1 MKRRRLA
8 VGAGF
13 ACLLLAGA
21 DVMGGVGNAHADAPP
36 GSGFGAFSISA
47 TAPGLQASEDRLAAA
62 SHPEGEGEIPESI
75 AQLQTGPQGYALS
88 SVAWPGPLV
97 ANAGSTA
104 QLLNLGLPSSTTEN
118 LNEPVRAE
126 ARTGSGPP
134 TVVNN
139 AYPGTTMTASASPD
153 DVEADATTAGAAG
166 PAPQTKSGNTETSSS
181 AKLTGPTGAE
191 ATATSTVQHVSLAG
205 GVVTIG
211 SVTSSAQARSA
222 GFKPFT
228 SGGTTVFDLRIGGQ
242 PAYLDEHGLHLGSSG
257 PTVPVNAIASQLAQ
271 QALSGAGMKVAVSQ
285 PAAHSDG
292 SRVSFDAGN
301 VVFLWSPPNSQGE
314 TFTATFGGASASV
327 AVTPGFGAGA
337 LTDTAPLTSGVG
349 STPAAVTPNA
359 DAAVSP
365 SGPALLAPPLGAAP
379 ARTGRTSNPNVRLKP
394 ALASAPLRL
403 PRGLTPELPILV
415 LLGSALIAFGLRR
428 LPDRVLEAPAT
439 TCPLGGQS

>member
-1 MKRRRLA
+1 MRGRRWA
-8 VGAGF
+8 VGAGI
-13 ACLLLAGA
+13 ACLLLAGV
-21 DVMGGVGNAHADAPP
+21 DVVGGVRNAHADATP
-36 GSGFGAFSISA
+36 GSGFGSFSISA
-47 TAPGLQASEDRLAAA
+47 TAPGFQASEDRLAAA
-62 SHPEGEGEIPESI
+62 AHPEGEGEIPESI

-118 LNEPVRAE
+118 LNEPIRAE

-134 TVVNN
+134 TVTNN
-139 AYPGTTMTASASPD
+139 AYPGTTMTASAAAD

-211 SVTSSAQARSA
+211 SVRSSAKA
-222 GFKPFT
+222 GSVAFKPYT
-228 SGGTTVFDLRIGGQ
+228 SGGTTVFDLRVGGQ
-242 PAYLDEHGLHLGSSG
+242 PAYLDETGLHLGSSG
-257 PTVPVNAIASQLAQ
+257 PGVPVNAIASQLAQ
-271 QALSGAGMKVAVSQ
+271 QALAGAGMKVAVSQ
-285 PAAHSDG
+285 PTTHTDG

-301 VVFLWSPPNSQGE
+301 VVFFWSPPNSQGE
-314 TFTATFGGASASV
+314 TFTATFGGASA
-327 AVTPGFGAGA
+327 AVTATQGFGTGA
-337 LTDTAPLTSGVG
+337 LPDAATSATGGG
-349 STPAAVTPNA
+349 SAPAAVTP
-359 DAAVSP
+359 DAAGPVPS
-365 SGPALLAPPLGAAP
+365 SGPALLASPVGP
-379 ARTGRTSNPNVRLKP
+379 ALPTKGRGSSPTVRLSP
-394 ALASAPLRL
+394 ALAAAPLRL
-403 PRGLTPELPILV
+403 PRGLAPALPVLV